1 MLIAI
6 FNTKW
11 SNLYNILPNL
21 NMNDSTPLKLQLCHV
36 SPLQLNNNKGL
47 RSWPSVCIGA
57 ENKYFEQFWKY
68 HYVKYRFLIFSPK
81 FDGYNVMIT

>member
-1 MLIAI
+1 MPFYEDDLTDCFYRIYLSLLIAI
-6 FNTKW
+6 FHTKW

-47 RSWPSVCIGA
+47 RS
-57 ENKYFEQFWKY
+57 
-68 HYVKYRFLIFSPK
+68 
-81 FDGYNVMIT
+81 